1 MLFLWMQGGTKERM
15 GSQPDCK
22 GRLFVVSGPS
32 GVGKGTVVAEVLK
45 RLPNLK
51 RAVTYTTRQ
60 PRQGEVQGKDYRFVT
75 REEFERLK
83 EQGAFLEWAEVYGN
97 FYGSPKHEVEQLL
110 SRGCDVVLVLDVQG
124 ALSVKQQIPDSV
136 LIFLEPP
143 SLDELKRRLE
153 ARGTDPPEV
162 IERRIAKAQWEMGQ
176 ACKFDHIV
184 LNDELEDAVSQ
195 LVKLIQE
202 TTTAQTVE
210 GGERC

>member
-1 MLFLWMQGGTKERM
+1 MSSSSCR
-15 GSQPDCK
+15 

-45 RLPNLK
+45 RLPYLR

-60 PRQGEVQGKDYRFVT
+60 LRHGEVEGKDYHFVT

-83 EQGAFLEWAEVYGN
+83 EQGAFWEWAEVYGN

-110 SRGCDVVLVLDVQG
+110 SIGCDVMLVLDVQG
-124 ALSVKQQIPDSV
+124 ALAVKKQIPDAV

-143 SLDELKRRLE
+143 SLEELRRRIE

-162 IERRIAKAQWEMGQ
+162 IERRMAKAKWEMEQ
-176 ACKFDHIV
+176 ASKFDHIV
-184 LNDELEDAVSQ
+184 LNDDLWEAVEEM
-195 LVKLIQE
+195 VKLMRRQKSRNAKKVIDN
-202 TTTAQTVE
+202 V
-210 GGERC
+210 

>member
-1 MLFLWMQGGTKERM
+1 MS
-15 GSQPDCK
+15 SQPGCK

-51 RAVTYTTRQ
+51 RVVTYTTRQ

-75 REEFERLK
+75 KEEFERLK

-110 SRGCDVVLVLDVQG
+110 SSGQDVVLVLDVQG
-124 ALSVKQQIPDSV
+124 ALAVKREVPEAV

-143 SLDELKRRLE
+143 SLDELRKRLE
-153 ARGTDPPEV
+153 TRGTESPEV
-162 IERRIAKAQWEMGQ
+162 IERRVAKAKWEMEQ
-176 ACKFDHIV
+176 ASKFDHTV
-184 LNDELEDAVSQ
+184 LNERLEDAVSR
-195 LVKLIQE
+195 LVKLMQKA
-202 TTTAQTVE
+202 TTAQSGE
-210 GGERC
+210 GGDRC